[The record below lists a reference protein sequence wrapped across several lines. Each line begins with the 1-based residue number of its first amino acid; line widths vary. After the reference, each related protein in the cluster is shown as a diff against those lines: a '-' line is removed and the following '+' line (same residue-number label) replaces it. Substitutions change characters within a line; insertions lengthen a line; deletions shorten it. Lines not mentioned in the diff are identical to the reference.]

1 MYLKNGLANEELTV
15 NNIQAIMDRA
25 DNFWAANQA
34 DEQVAAVTTT
44 TPPTTQNPS
53 TQNTAE
59 ADIAA
64 VNRGRGQG
72 FRGASG
78 YGGRGRGRGGK
89 PENFNP
95 QNDPRGKRHES
106 NPPWNSCTAHWL
118 YSDKAWKC
126 QAPLTCPMKNKTT
139 PKA

>member
-1 MYLKNGLANEELTV
+1 
-15 NNIQAIMDRA
+15 MDRA

-78 YGGRGRGRGGK
+78 YGGRGRCRGVSQKTSIPKMILGGRGISQTHHGIVARLTGYTLTK
-89 PENFNP
+89 PGNV
-95 QNDPRGKRHES
+95 KH
-106 NPPWNSCTAHWL
+106 H
-118 YSDKAWKC
+118 
-126 QAPLTCPMKNKTT
+126 
-139 PKA
+139 